1 MEIVADESIDA
12 PSIARLRADEHVIWS
27 VAENRPTISDL
38 EVLQLATTQQRLLLT
53 DDTDFGELVF
63 RFGLPAPYGVTRLK
77 LPNTLPVARR
87 AEIVAQALATSGPQ
101 LIGHLAV
108 IEEDRVRI
116 RP

>member
-1 MEIVADESIDA
+1 MELVADESIDA
-12 PSIARLRADEHVIWS
+12 PIIERLRADGHVVWS

-38 EVLQLATTQQRLLLT
+38 EVLQIATAQQCVLLT
-53 DDTDFGELVF
+53 DDNDFGELVF
-63 RFGLPAPYGVTRLK
+63 RFGLPAPYGVTRIK
-77 LPNTLPVARR
+77 LANTLPIARR
-87 AEIVAQALATSGPQ
+87 AEIVAQALATHGLQ